1 MPTATEQRQ
10 AIRDRIFTF
19 RATGPEREQLRKAAA
34 DRGLSVSDLLRKALA
49 DAGVELTPYGDSAS
63 A

>member
-10 AIRDRIFTF
+10 AVRDRIFTF

-34 DRGLSVSDLLRKALA
+34 DRGLSVSDLLRQALT
-49 DAGVELTPYGDSAS
+49 DAGVVLNPHEEGATP
-63 A
+63 